1 MKKRKIA
8 VLADFPLHLLRG
20 LKVTEQKRHYATWL
34 PQIAEGWEKQKKCE
48 IHWVILNSEAE
59 QRVDIKQWNQMFHIM
74 PTTTSCRASTLY
86 RKDRITI
93 GRVLNE
99 IKPDLVHGWGTEEV
113 YGFAAV
119 LSEYPNIVSMQGI
132 LSHYVLKSLMPLHS
146 YWLAALEIFVLWK
159 ADRITVESEWGRRI
173 LKRRNPNAK
182 ISVIEYGVSNI
193 FFKTKWKPEKQKPI
207 FLFVGTPIR
216 RKGIQDLISA
226 YRDKSLKKSELWVV
240 GNGDS
245 KWVKK
250 QKQMSSINTKWLGFK
265 NQSEVARLMS
275 KAWALILP
283 TRADNSPNVIKEARV
298 VGMPVITTNRGGQ
311 GKYLNDKKDGHL
323 IAPGNIK
330 QIREV
335 ISWTIKNYD
344 KNKVM
349 GKTGR
354 KKFRKIFRAET
365 QGQRILQEYT
375 GQKRFLGHAKKR
387 RNLL

>member
-1 MKKRKIA
+1 
-8 VLADFPLHLLRG
+8 
-20 LKVTEQKRHYATWL
+20 
-34 PQIAEGWEKQKKCE
+34 
-48 IHWVILNSEAE
+48 
-59 QRVDIKQWNQMFHIM
+59 
-74 PTTTSCRASTLY
+74 
-86 RKDRITI
+86 
-93 GRVLNE
+93 
-99 IKPDLVHGWGTEEV
+99 
-113 YGFAAV
+113 
-119 LSEYPNIVSMQGI
+119 
-132 LSHYVLKSLMPLHS
+132 MPLHS

-159 ADRITVESEWGRRI
+159 AGRITVESEWGRRI
-173 LKRRNPNAK
+173 LKRRNPYVK

-226 YRDKSLKKSELWVV
+226 YQDKSLRKSELWVV
-240 GNGDS
+240 GDGDS

-250 QKQMSSINTKWLGFK
+250 QKKMSSINTKWLGFR
-265 NQSEVARLMS
+265 NQREVAQLMS

-298 VGMPVITTNRGGQ
+298 VGMPVITTNKGGQ

-365 QGQRILQEYT
+365 QGQQILKEYT
-375 GQKRFLGHAKKR
+375 GQKRLLGHAIKR
-387 RNLL
+387 KNLS